1 MNGFKLLFPP
11 QIQHHLPLR
20 CERPLGLRGGVGC
33 ILFPQRQ
40 LCTGYQ
46 HGFSKLLLQLIG
58 GLIQG
63 SPAFS
68 LSGSAEGWL
77 GVEPGQIIQSQC
89 GSGARAG
96 MRSP

>member
-1 MNGFKLLFPP
+1 MVSSCFLPP
-11 QIQHHLPLR
+11 QIQHHLALW
-20 CERPLGLRGGVGC
+20 CERALGLWRGVC
-33 ILFPQRQ
+33 RVLFPQRQ

-68 LSGSAEGWL
+68 LGGSAEGWL

-89 GSGARAG
+89 GFVALAG